1 MNERLYTVKE
11 LAELLRVHPAT
22 VTRALV
28 SGAIKGF
35 RPLSKLGGRSHW
47 RIGQA
52 EVNRL
57 MGGVLE
63 VGNGKE

>member
-1 MNERLYTVKE
+1 M
-11 LAELLRVHPAT
+11 RVHPAT

-28 SGAIKGF
+28 SGTIKGF